1 VNAKF
6 SSYKAVY
13 YIGFEGEFILT
24 TCSKNWFDEINY
36 LRAIAII
43 GVLIIHTT
51 DNTAE
56 VKILTGLTFSLMYI
70 EELVRFAVPMFVFVS
85 GFVLYNKYKSQL
97 SVKDFYKKRFM
108 SVLIPYIIFSVV
120 YCIVFAQLGLVPTLT
135 LNSVITSIF
144 NFTAAG
150 HFWYIK
156 LILTFYIFYPIII
169 AYYEITTDRFGIYTV
184 TALFSLI
191 LIMYLL
197 GSFIPSFGFALSTP
211 FKYLIY
217 FIFGVYTNDNYDK
230 MCRRLER
237 ISMKK
242 VILLGALIL
251 ILPFVSM
258 FLFVDPRCST
268 QFSNS
273 IPYYYQLVLV
283 STHILHICVFMFCLY
298 FLLIYKPR
306 LGILQKIG
314 EYSYGIFLI
323 HALFRYFL
331 LICIFPRFSIFPT
344 SLNFYIILFP
354 LMLTMSYFTVKLML
368 RNRFTSYIITGK
380 LMAD

>member
-1 VNAKF
+1 MTR
-6 SSYKAVY
+6 S
-13 YIGFEGEFILT
+13 
-24 TCSKNWFDEINY
+24 SKNWFEEINY

-56 VKILTGLTFSLMYI
+56 VKNLTGLTFSLMYI
-70 EELVRFAVPMFVFVS
+70 EELVRFAVPMFIFVS
-85 GFVLYNKYKSQL
+85 GFVLYNKYKSEL
-97 SVKDFYKKRFM
+97 LVKDFYKKRFM
-108 SVLIPYIIFSVV
+108 SILIPYIIFSVV

-150 HFWYIK
+150 HFWYIE
-156 LILTFYIFYPIII
+156 LILTFYVFYPIII
-169 AYYEITTDRFGIYTV
+169 AYYEMIKDYFKVYMV
-184 TALFSLI
+184 TALFSPI

-217 FIFGVYTNDNYDK
+217 FLFGIYTNDNYDK
-230 MCRRLER
+230 ICRLLER

-258 FLFVDPRCST
+258 FLFVDPRCGT

-273 IPYYYQLVLV
+273 IPYYYQLALV
-283 STHILHICVFMFCLY
+283 STHILHICIFTFCLY

-323 HALFRYFL
+323 HALFHYFL

-344 SLNFYIILFP
+344 SLNFYIILFT

-368 RNRFTSYIITGK
+368 SNRFTSYMITGK
-380 LMAD
+380 FITD